1 MQFFQTFKR
10 PMKHFM
16 MNYKGAFNI
25 LIIIILVSN
34 FTTAKPLIMK
44 NYEYTKEFPTQ
55 LQKVIKSGKNLHSGA
70 PKLISSVLHKL
81 TKRDALAFGKKSSSK
96 TGFAAIITSPQ
107 EKGVAK
113 NIECLD
119 WEEQPMIGK
128 WECIKF
134 IIKKN

>member
-1 MQFFQTFKR
+1 MNKLKLLLLQFKVKFIKKFIFLTLYIKKSLR
-10 PMKHFM
+10 NKH
-16 MNYKGAFNI
+16 
-25 LIIIILVSN
+25 SN
-34 FTTAKPLIMK
+34 F
-44 NYEYTKEFPTQ
+44 
-55 LQKVIKSGKNLHSGA
+55 
-70 PKLISSVLHKL
+70 L
-81 TKRDALAFGKKSSSK
+81 TSK

>member
-1 MQFFQTFKR
+1 
-10 PMKHFM
+10 MKHFM
-16 MNYKGAFNI
+16 MNCKVAFNI
-25 LIIIILVSN
+25 LFIIILVSN
-34 FTTAKPLIMK
+34 FTTAKPK
-44 NYEYTKEFPTQ
+44 H
-55 LQKVIKSGKNLHSGA
+55 QKMIKSGKNLHSGA

>member
-16 MNYKGAFNI
+16 MNYKGTFNI
-25 LIIIILVSN
+25 LFIIILVSN

-44 NYEYTKEFPTQ
+44 NYEYTKEFPSQ
-55 LQKVIKSGKNLHSGA
+55 LQKMSGA
-70 PKLISSVLHKL
+70 PKLISSFLHKL

-107 EKGVAK
+107 EKGVPK

-134 IIKKN
+134 IVKKN